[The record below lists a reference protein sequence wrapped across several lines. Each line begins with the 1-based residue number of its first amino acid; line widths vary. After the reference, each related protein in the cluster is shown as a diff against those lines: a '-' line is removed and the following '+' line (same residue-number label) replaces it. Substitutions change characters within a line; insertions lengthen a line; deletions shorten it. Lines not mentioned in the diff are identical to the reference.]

1 MATASVSWLITCLR
15 RNPGRPSNHRD
26 ASSCWQSACAT
37 NYTFH
42 SYYDVHPYH
51 HHHHHQR
58 RLHSYHQQAH
68 LTNWTLCHAVSLPQ
82 PTYLNT
88 VQFSYEKTK
97 HAFTIERCN
106 ILYLNKAFI
115 DIRLRPG
122 IATPLVVICYRY
134 SFSLPRI
141 AIRPITTKR
150 DAIQKTG
157 ST

>member
-1 MATASVSWLITCLR
+1 MHIATASVSWLITCLR

-88 VQFSYEKTK
+88 VQFSYEK
-97 HAFTIERCN
+97 
-106 ILYLNKAFI
+106 NKTRIYNRKVQHTLFKQ
-115 DIRLRPG
+115 G
-122 IATPLVVICYRY
+122 IHRHQTPARYRNAA
-134 SFSLPRI
+134 SGNML
-141 AIRPITTKR
+141 
-150 DAIQKTG
+150 
-157 ST
+157 